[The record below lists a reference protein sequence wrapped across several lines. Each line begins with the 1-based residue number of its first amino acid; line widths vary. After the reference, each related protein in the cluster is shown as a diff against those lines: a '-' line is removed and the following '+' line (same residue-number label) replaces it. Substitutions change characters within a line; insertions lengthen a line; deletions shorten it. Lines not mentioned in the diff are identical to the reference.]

1 MNNFDNIGRF
11 LAGEMPEN
19 EAEEFERQI
28 AEDKELALEVE
39 IQRFG
44 VEAIRFWAEKDLRNH
59 IKTLREEEQKESRP
73 QGVIKSIK
81 FRKIYKWVAIA
92 AAFALLILSIFLW
105 QDRFSTD
112 KTVVY
117 GYEIRQPKFDQTG
130 RRKGE
135 VTETVFDPQYIE
147 ILTNRDA
154 ERAEKAVEYFQSFVL
169 KDSSAALT
177 YAKLNIAHAYVLNKD
192 YEKAITQF
200 TELENAENTNNRLK
214 QEIHY
219 YKALALIGN
228 NDFEKA
234 SLLLQ
239 QLLGTDYEDDAKKI
253 MDRLDHQ

>member
-1 MNNFDNIGRF
+1 M
-11 LAGEMPEN
+11 
-19 EAEEFERQI
+19 
-28 AEDKELALEVE
+28 
-39 IQRFG
+39 
-44 VEAIRFWAEKDLRNH
+44 
-59 IKTLREEEQKESRP
+59 
-73 QGVIKSIK
+73 
-81 FRKIYKWVAIA
+81 
-92 AAFALLILSIFLW
+92 
-105 QDRFSTD
+105 
-112 KTVVY
+112 VY